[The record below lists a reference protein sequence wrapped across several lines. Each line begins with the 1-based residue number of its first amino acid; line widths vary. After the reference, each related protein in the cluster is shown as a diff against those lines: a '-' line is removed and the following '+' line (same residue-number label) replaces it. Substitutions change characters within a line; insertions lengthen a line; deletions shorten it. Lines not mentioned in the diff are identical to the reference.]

1 MRRVAL
7 SIVRFA
13 ESKFGA
19 GKSRLVVA
27 AFMFLRCLLPSGSAP
42 RGVAFALQAARC
54 MLRPCGRR
62 IRWQLPCVCSHTCA
76 SARKPMRT

>member
-1 MRRVAL
+1 MLLDDPPWHGAAQVDIRMRRVAL

-27 AFMFLRCLLPSGSAP
+27 AFMFLRCLLPSGSAR
-42 RGVAFALQAARC
+42 RG
-54 MLRPCGRR
+54 
-62 IRWQLPCVCSHTCA
+62 
-76 SARKPMRT
+76 